1 MNHLPQIAENLSKYD
16 LDAMLITSGPG
27 EYYAVGFHGEG
38 FVLVTPQKNFYSTD
52 SRYLEAAAAI
62 EYVELCPVTGGADH
76 LALAAG
82 HIRSLGIKSLGFE
95 EDAVSFAMYNKIREA
110 LPPETKLIPA
120 AKLLSSLR
128 ESKDEEELRLM
139 KKAQEITD
147 LAFSEILN
155 DIRPGVK
162 ETELAARLTYLQM
175 KYGAQKNSF
184 DPIVASGANGSMPHA
199 IPTEKEIHSGEFVTM
214 DFGCMYHGY
223 CSDMTRTICVG
234 SPSAE
239 MEKVYY
245 TVLEAQKAGIAAAKA
260 GIPGRDI
267 HNAAAAVIEKA
278 GYGDYFG
285 HGFGHSLGIEIHE
298 APNASLRND
307 APMPFHA
314 VVSAEPGI
322 YLPGCFGVRIED
334 VLIYE
339 KDGCTD
345 ITHSPKHLI
354 CL

>member
-1 MNHLPQIAENLSKYD
+1 MNHISQIAENLSKYH
-16 LDAMLITSGPG
+16 LDAMLVTSGPG

-38 FVLVTPQKNFYSTD
+38 FVLVTPKTSFYSTD

-62 EYVELCPVTGGADH
+62 EHVELCPVTGGLDH

-82 HIRSLGIKSLGFE
+82 HIRSFGIKSLGFE
-95 EDAVSFAMYNKIREA
+95 EDAVSIAMYNKIREA
-110 LPPETKLIPA
+110 LPPETELVPA

-162 ETELAARLTYLQM
+162 ETELTARLTYLQM

-199 IPTEKEIHSGEFVTM
+199 IPTEKEIRSGEFVTM

>member
-1 MNHLPQIAENLSKYD
+1 MNHISQIAENLSKYH
-16 LDAMLITSGPG
+16 LDAMLVTSGPG

-38 FVLVTPQKNFYSTD
+38 FVLVTHKTSFYSTD

-62 EYVELCPVTGGADH
+62 EHVELCPVTAGLDH

-95 EDAVSFAMYNKIREA
+95 EDAVSFAMYNKIRDA
-110 LPPETKLIPA
+110 LPPETELVPS

-128 ESKDEEELRLM
+128 ESKDEEELHLM
-139 KKAQEITD
+139 KTAQEITD

-199 IPTEKEIHSGEFVTM
+199 IPTEKEIRSGEFVTM

-307 APMPFHA
+307 SPMPFHA

-322 YLPGCFGVRIED
+322 YLPGRFGVRIED